1 MAVTPLPFLDRTAA
15 TFKTDVDAF
24 FAQKLPQFSVEV
36 NQVATDAQ
44 TSATAANTS
53 KTAAA
58 TSATNAKTS
67 ETNAANSASAANTS
81 KTNAATSETNAASSA
96 TAANSSKTAA
106 ANSATAAATSAT
118 NSEASAVRAKNAAD
132 SIASGPVTSVN
143 GKTGAPVL
151 NKADIGLPNVDNIS
165 VYNKGLFQTG
175 SGGLLSSIANID
187 ELVTLTNGWYAISGT
202 GTTGTK
208 PPGETWGTLLVSG
221 RAFQSDAR
229 ITQIFFSES
238 SDLIWW
244 RRNAGGTWGAW
255 KLLSFPILPGPLR
268 LPLTT
273 GSDGLTPAWTNTL
286 SITQYIDKV
295 IETNVAASRTLNL
308 AQATVYDLTL
318 TTANA
323 TISTSN
329 MPSLSGETLTL
340 VVRIRQGSTPRAIT
354 WFSGITWLTP
364 GGLAPATPVANQVVE
379 YIFSTNGDGSAWLG
393 RVGAST

>member
-53 KTAAA
+53 KNAAA

-151 NKADIGLPNVDNIS
+151 NKSDIGLSLADNVS
-165 VYNKGLFQTG
+165 V
-175 SGGLLSSIANID
+175 IAAGIGTPQLAFIADID
-187 ELVTLTNGWYAISGT
+187 SVTLSNGWYGVNADTVGV
-202 GTTGTK
+202 K
-208 PPGETWGTLLVSG
+208 PNNLVYGTLLVSG
-221 RAFQSDAR
+221 YYLAANQYTRVSQTFYIVDGTEYRTWGRKNSA
-229 ITQIFFSES
+229 
-238 SDLIWW
+238 
-244 RRNAGGTWGAW
+244 GTWSAW
-255 KLLSFPILPGPLR
+255 KETSLPTLTGSQR
-268 LPLTT
+268 KPLTPNADAT
-273 GSDGLTPAWTNTL
+273 APQWGDTL
-286 SITQYIDKV
+286 SIPKYLDRL
-295 IETNVAASRTLNL
+295 SRP
-308 AQATVYDLTL
+308 ATVSASFILDMTVASVFDLTL
-318 TTANA
+318 SANTTL
-323 TISTSN
+323 SVSN
-329 MPSLSGETLTL
+329 LPSMTDECLTV
-340 VVRIRQGSTPRAIT
+340 VVRIRQSTTAYAIS

-364 GGLAPATPVANQVVE
+364 GNVAPVTPRASQIIE
-379 YIFSTNGDGSAWLG
+379 YIFSTTGVAGSWFG
-393 RVGAST
+393 RVGAAT